1 MGSVPTKVKE
11 NNNIC
16 ALFRAIKEEKFERAK
31 TLIYAGTAIDCIN
44 YDGSTPLIETC
55 RNSRRYNDDREREK
69 FVMFLIENGCD
80 VSKSDIYG
88 WNAGLDT
95 HNIILMQSSTMCY
108 SLVGVTEK
116 TKHYIKGKEFIDF
129 QKYIHSSQTD
139 FFLFLYVFTLFKL
152 SRQYI
157 YRT

>member
-16 ALFRAIKEEKFERAK
+16 ALFRAIKDEKFERAK

-55 RNSRRYNDDREREK
+55 RNSRRYKDDREREK

-80 VSKSDIYG
+80 VAKSDIYG
-88 WNAGLDT
+88 WKALLYAIEKGYDSIATLLDKIERKT
-95 HNIILMQSSTMCY
+95 ICF
-108 SLVGVTEK
+108 EK
-116 TKHYIKGKEFIDF
+116 RGK
-129 QKYIHSSQTD
+129 
-139 FFLFLYVFTLFKL
+139 
-152 SRQYI
+152 
-157 YRT
+157 

>member
-1 MGSVPTKVKE
+1 MSTSSTHKNISIITHKEKNSVLRKETVNMGSVPTKVKE

-88 WNAGLDT
+88 WNALLYALEQGYDSIATLLDKMERKT
-95 HNIILMQSSTMCY
+95 SY
-108 SLVGVTEK
+108 YEK
-116 TKHYIKGKEFIDF
+116 RGK
-129 QKYIHSSQTD
+129 
-139 FFLFLYVFTLFKL
+139 
-152 SRQYI
+152 
-157 YRT
+157 

>member
-16 ALFRAIKEEKFERAK
+16 ALFRAIKEEQFERAK

-88 WNAGLDT
+88 WNALLQMGLDT

-116 TKHYIKGKEFIDF
+116 TKHYNKEKGFIGF
-129 QKYIHSSQTD
+129 QKYIYSSETD
-139 FFLFLYVFTLFKL
+139 FFLFYMFLHYLPLF
-152 SRQYI
+152 S
-157 YRT
+157 